1 MSVRRGPVT
10 LLSVVEGRDG
20 VFLLAAEGESVEGK
34 TLQIGNTNSRYRFP
48 IGARAFMDGWA
59 KAGPSHHCA
68 IGTGHLSDRIEK
80 LAFLLGIPFVK
91 VC

>member
-1 MSVRRGPVT
+1 
-10 LLSVVEGRDG
+10 
-20 VFLLAAEGESVEGK
+20 
-34 TLQIGNTNSRYRFP
+34 
-48 IGARAFMDGWA
+48 MDGWA